1 MRAPMS
7 WLREYVALPESLTGR
22 ELAEVFI
29 RAGLEVE
36 TVESSGAGV
45 GPLVVGRVVDFDEQI
60 QKNGKPIRWCH
71 VDVGPALAPETAPEP
86 VAGRPV
92 TEGVRGV
99 ICGATN
105 FGVGDLVVVGL
116 PGTVLAGGFTLTSR
130 KTYGH
135 ISDGMICAED
145 ELGIGEDHSG
155 IIVLPADAGLAPGD
169 DPADYL
175 GMGDDVLDINVSPDM
190 SYCMSIRGLAREAA
204 QALGVPFTDVVDRAT
219 PDEVIA
225 GYPVRLADAACPLF
239 VALTV
244 TGIDQSRQS
253 PAWLVRRL
261 RQSGMRPISLV
272 VDISNYV
279 MLATGQPNHTYDAD
293 LLRGPIVVRRAH
305 EGETCT
311 TLDGQVRTLVPDDLL
326 VTDDSGPIGMAG
338 VMGGES
344 TEIRDTTT
352 NVLVEAAS
360 WDAATIS
367 RSMRR
372 HGLPSEAS
380 KRFERGVDP
389 NAAYAGAHLVAKL
402 LVELAG
408 GTLSPDETVA
418 GAPTPVPSQTIPADL
433 ATRILGVEV
442 PVERVVAI
450 LRASGVRLFDTPE
463 TLQVTPPTWRPDL
476 RDPYDYVEEVGRK
489 IGFDAIPSVVPAA
502 PVGRGLTAAQRAR
515 RAINAALAGAGFTEV
530 LLFPFISAD
539 DLDRL
544 GVGADDPRRGL
555 VRLANPLSETTPY
568 LRTTMLPGLFAA
580 VQRNTSRGNDDL
592 ALFETGSV
600 FRAGSGLAAPLPS
613 VAQRPSQ
620 EELDALEAA
629 LPAQPKHLAAVLT
642 GAWTPAGWAGPGVP
656 AGWQQAFA
664 LADLAA
670 RAVGA
675 TVVRRAADEAPWHPG
690 RCAALVV
697 ADEVIGH
704 AGEVH
709 PSVCKAFGLPPRTAA
724 VELDLDALLRLA
736 PGPGSIAPVSPH
748 PVAKEDVALVV
759 DEAVPAGDVQ
769 DALVAGAGELLES
782 IHLFDIYR
790 GSQIP
795 AGKKSL
801 AFALRFRAPDRTLKD
816 VETAAAR
823 DAAVAAAA
831 ERCGAVQRA

>member
-7 WLREYVALPESLTGR
+7 WLREYAALPQGLTGR

-36 TVESSGAGV
+36 AVESAGGGV
-45 GPLVVGRVVDFDEQI
+45 GPLVVGRVVDFDEQV

-71 VDVGPALAPETAPEP
+71 VDVGPALAPEAAPEP

-169 DPADYL
+169 DPSEYL
-175 GMGDDVLDINVSPDM
+175 GMGDEVLDIKVSPDM

-204 QALGVPFTDVVDRAT
+204 QALAVPFTDVVDKTT
-219 PDEVIA
+219 PDETIA

-279 MLATGQPNHTYDAD
+279 MLTTGQPNHTYDAD
-293 LLRGPIVVRRAH
+293 LLSGPIVVRRAR

-338 VMGGES
+338 VMGGDS

-360 WDAATIS
+360 WDPATIS

-418 GAPTPVPSQTIPADL
+418 GRPRPVPSQTLPADL
-433 ATRILGVEV
+433 PSRILGIEV

-450 LRASGVRLFDTPE
+450 LRASGVRLFDTAE

-489 IGFDAIPSVVPAA
+489 IGFEAIPSVVPDA

-515 RAINAALAGAGFTEV
+515 RAIGTALSGAGFTEV
-530 LLFPFISAD
+530 LLFPFVAAE

-544 GVGADDPRRGL
+544 GVPTDDPRRAL

-568 LRTTMLPGLFAA
+568 LRTTLLPGLFAA

-592 ALFETGSV
+592 ALYETGSV
-600 FRAGSGLAAPLPS
+600 FLGGTGLAAPVPS
-613 VAQRPSQ
+613 VAHRPSQ
-620 EELDALEAA
+620 DELDAIEAA
-629 LPAQPKHLAAVLT
+629 LPAQPKHLGAVLA
-642 GAWTPAGWAGPGVP
+642 GAWRPAGWAGDAVP

-664 LADLAA
+664 FAETAA

-675 TVVRRAADEAPWHPG
+675 TLVRRAAELAPWHPG
-690 RCAALVV
+690 RCAELVV

-709 PSVCKAFGLPPRTAA
+709 PTVCKAFGLPPRTAA

-782 IHLFDIYR
+782 VHLFDIYR

-795 AGKKSL
+795 EGKKSL

-816 VETAAAR
+816 TETAAAR
-823 DAAVAAAA
+823 DAAVATAA